1 MNSSILYV
9 ARDDW
14 EYDLRSHFKSYLD
27 ACLYRQECQ
36 MSWINH
42 VDYVWLITRNREGR
56 IVKQVNLTLLSN
68 EQVEKELEGTGI
80 PMK

>member
-1 MNSSILYV
+1 MNKSSLYV

-14 EYDLRSHFKSYLD
+14 EYDICSGFKSYLD

-36 MSWINH
+36 MVWINH
-42 VDYVWLITRNREGR
+42 SDYVWLIVENDKWQ
-56 IVKQVNLTLLSN
+56 IVKKINLTRLSN

>member
-14 EYDLRSHFKSYLD
+14 EYDLRSHFKSYLE
-27 ACLYRQECQ
+27 ACLYRQKCQ

-42 VDYVWLITRNREGR
+42 VDYVWLITRDHTGA
-56 IVKQVNLTLLSN
+56 IVKQVNLTRLSN